1 MLLTGRKLKKLARAA
16 GNPALIGNYL
26 GIRVCSILKPERV
39 PFLPV
44 HLDIEPNN
52 TCNFRC
58 PHCQV
63 TYWNKERAYLDR
75 GRFGE
80 ILDQFPGLI
89 RVKLQGMGEPLLN
102 KDLVGLLREGVA
114 RRAEMS
120 IISNGS
126 IYSDELAGEL
136 MTLGSTLITFS
147 IDGAT
152 AAVFERI
159 RAGSSFEKVKEN
171 IARYARARGGAPN
184 PVLAAWTIVTRDN
197 VEELPGIASL
207 TASLGLDHLT
217 IQTFLSDWGKNEM
230 QDRTDPVRVE
240 LESERLRA
248 SLEGAAARARESGL
262 GISVVSHDYYS
273 SERPC
278 RWPWT
283 SAYIAANG
291 DVVPCCIIADADT
304 VRMGNVFEEDFGSIW
319 NGAAYR
325 ELRRRIRENDLPDY
339 CRSCY
344 RSS

>member
-1 MLLTGRKLKKLARAA
+1 MTLTKRKIRKITKVLGSPTLAW
-16 GNPALIGNYL
+16 NYL
-26 GIRVCSILKPERV
+26 GIRLCSALKPERV

-63 TYWNKERAYLDR
+63 TYWEKEHAYLDR
-75 GRFGE
+75 DRFKA
-80 ILDQFPGLI
+80 ILDQFPGLLRI
-89 RVKLQGMGEPLLN
+89 KLQGMGEPLLN
-102 KDLVGLLREGVA
+102 KNLAGLLGEGEA

-126 IYSDELAGEL
+126 IYSDELADEL
-136 MTLGSTLITFS
+136 MRLGMTSITFS
-147 IDGAT
+147 LDGAT
-152 AAVFERI
+152 APVFEQI
-159 RAGSSFEKVKEN
+159 RAGSSFERVTEN
-171 IARYARARGGAPN
+171 IGRYVRARGGAPS
-184 PVLAAWTIVTRDN
+184 PILAAWTIVTRDN
-197 VEELPGIASL
+197 VGELPGIVELS
-207 TASLGLDHLT
+207 ASLGLDHLT

-230 QDRTDPVRVE
+230 QDRTGPVRVG

-248 SLEGAAARARESGL
+248 SLEEASARARRAGL
-262 GISVVSHDYYS
+262 RMEIVSHDYYS

-304 VRMGNVFEEDFGSIW
+304 VCMGNLFERDFASIW

-325 ELRRRIRENDLPDY
+325 ELRRRIRDNDLPEY
-339 CRSCY
+339 CKGCY
-344 RSS
+344 QSP

>member
-1 MLLTGRKLKKLARAA
+1 MKKLVRAA
-16 GNPALIGNYL
+16 TSPALIRNYL
-26 GIRVCSILKPERV
+26 GTRLCSIFKPERV

-63 TYWNKERAYLDR
+63 TYWDKERAYLDR
-75 GRFGE
+75 ARFGA
-80 ILDQFPGLI
+80 ILDQFPGFF

-102 KDLVGLLREGVA
+102 GNLVELLREGET
-114 RRAEMS
+114 RRTEMS

-126 IYSDELAGEL
+126 IYRDELAEEL
-136 MTLGSTLITFS
+136 MTLEMTSITFS

-152 AAVFERI
+152 ASVFERI
-159 RAGSSFEKVKEN
+159 RAGSSFERVKEN
-171 IARYARARGGAPN
+171 VGRYVQARGGATRPI
-184 PVLAAWTIVTRDN
+184 LAAWTIVTRDN
-197 VEELPGIASL
+197 IGELPGIVAL

-217 IQTFLSDWGKNEM
+217 IQTFLSDWGKHEM

-240 LESERLRA
+240 LESELLSG
-248 SLEGAAARARESGL
+248 SLEEASAAAREAGL
-262 GISVVSHDYYS
+262 AMDIVSHDYYS

-291 DVVPCCIIADADT
+291 DVIPCCIIADADT
-304 VRMGNVFEEDFGSIW
+304 ACMGNLFERDFRSIW

-339 CRSCY
+339 CKSCY
-344 RSS
+344 RSA